1 MAVPPGATLAV
12 VDPLGAAV
20 AEKSRPFPERLA
32 VWVPPVALSAIE
44 SVAVRAPVAPGLNVT
59 LIVQLEFAATPLP
72 QLSVS
77 VKSAAFAPAKLMLV
91 TLSAVLLES
100 ESVIVCDVLAVVR
113 SWLANVSVVGESD
126 AVGVAAAAPVPV
138 NVTV

>member
-1 MAVPPGATLAV
+1 
-12 VDPLGAAV
+12 
-20 AEKSRPFPERLA
+20 
-32 VWVPPVALSAIE
+32 VPPVALSAIE